1 MILVIDT
8 QDQENYAAHQGFT
21 GDYRWKMKGGSSY
34 KITDVPGNVDPAEIV
49 DLVRHK
55 IEVRNNY
62 FITEII
68 GWGLEEDGWMSPFET
83 SQLEYEGEIQYREP
97 EIEYSDLVAD
107 YAGDMMEYADQ
118 QADLDAEHYGAI

>member
-1 MILVIDT
+1 MIIVIDT

-21 GDYRWKMKGGSSY
+21 GEYRWKMKGGSSY

-83 SQLEYEGEIQYREP
+83 SQLEYEGEIRYREP
-97 EIEYSDLVAD
+97 EIDYSELVAEL
-107 YAGDMMEYADQ
+107 A
-118 QADLDAEHYGAI
+118 